1 MAKQYGTK
9 QSMNHRRNQRGN
21 KIPRDKWKWKHD
33 DTKAMG
39 WSKSSSK
46 RTVIRINLMS
56 GNFLKNQIKKFNLV
70 LNEKKNKGQS

>member
-1 MAKQYGTK
+1 MLL
-9 QSMNHRRNQRGN
+9 NNQWITEEIKEEIK
-21 KIPRDKWKWKHD
+21 KITRDKWKWKHD